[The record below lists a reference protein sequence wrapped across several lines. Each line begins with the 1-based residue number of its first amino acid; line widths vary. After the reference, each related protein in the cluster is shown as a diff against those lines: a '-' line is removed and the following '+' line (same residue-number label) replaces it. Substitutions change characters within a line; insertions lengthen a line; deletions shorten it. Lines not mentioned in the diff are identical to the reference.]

1 MRCRDL
7 VLRARTSMAQKLPG
21 DLEGKVAS
29 FGEKVR
35 LIRSRTDID
44 YLLLGNMDETL
55 VYFDG
60 PGKMIE
66 VKGRKTV
73 CVRTTGSEK

>member
-1 MRCRDL
+1 
-7 VLRARTSMAQKLPG
+7 MAQKLPG

-35 LIRSRTDID
+35 SIRSGTDIE
-44 YLLLGNMDETL
+44 YSLLGNMDETP
-55 VYFDG
+55 VYFDIV
-60 PGKMIE
+60 PGKTIE

-73 CVRTTGSEK
+73 RVRMTGSEK